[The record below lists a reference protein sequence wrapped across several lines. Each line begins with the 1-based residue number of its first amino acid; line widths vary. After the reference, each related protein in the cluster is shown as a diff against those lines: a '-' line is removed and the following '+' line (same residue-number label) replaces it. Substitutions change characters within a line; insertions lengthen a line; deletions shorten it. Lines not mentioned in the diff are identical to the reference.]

1 MAFGVKQLLVA
12 IPQPGTSNQP
22 VATTKK
28 KKGLAGLFGGSTTLP
43 PFVPVAI
50 NVVDNYGIAI
60 TTVGTLTAEAI
71 AAAALKI
78 TGAPGIPGTLSTIE
92 AQLAN
97 VNTTLLRI
105 ADNKKALA
113 DMLINLN
120 IAVAAMVVAKNT
132 ETANLNVTVIN
143 AIKSNNYYIAAS
155 TVQPVMPP
163 LEEQIKE
170 ALDDAKSFITAASLL
185 GFVNTT
191 MNSITFG
198 ITTYIVGTEVYK
210 TASAKIEEYKN
221 ALFNV
226 ISPPSPAS
234 VKSAAASLIGAKD
247 TP

>member
-97 VNTTLLRI
+97 VNTTLSRI
-105 ADNKKALA
+105 ADNKKTLA

-132 ETANLNVTVIN
+132 ETANLKVTAVN
-143 AIKSNNYYIAAS
+143 AVKSNNLYVAAS

-170 ALDDAKSFITAASLL
+170 ALDDAKSFITASSLL
-185 GFVNTT
+185 GFINTT

-210 TASAKIEEYKN
+210 TVSAKIEEYKN
-221 ALFNV
+221 ALFNI
-226 ISPPSPAS
+226 ISPPSLAS
-234 VKSAAASLIGAKD
+234 VKSSAASLIGAKD
-247 TP
+247 IP

>member
-71 AAAALKI
+71 AFAALKI

-105 ADNKKALA
+105 ADNKKSMA

-132 ETANLNVTVIN
+132 ETANLNVTAVN
-143 AIKSNNYYIAAS
+143 AVKSNNFYVAAS

-170 ALDDAKSFITAASLL
+170 ALDDAKSFITASSLL
-185 GFVNTT
+185 GFINTT

-221 ALFNV
+221 AVFNI

-247 TP
+247 IP

>member
-1 MAFGVKQLLVA
+1 MAFGVKQLSVA

-28 KKGLAGLFGGSTTLP
+28 KKGLAGLFGGTTTLP
-43 PFVPVAI
+43 PFVPVAV
-50 NVVDNYGIAI
+50 NVVDNYGVSIASQ
-60 TTVGTLTAEAI
+60 TAEYAAAI
-71 AAAALKI
+71 AAATLKI
-78 TGAPGIPGTLSTIE
+78 TGIPGVPGTLSTIE

-97 VNTTLLRI
+97 LNTTLTRV

-120 IAVAAMVVAKNT
+120 ISVAASVVAKNN
-132 ETANLNVTVIN
+132 ENANLNVTAVN
-143 AIKSNNYYIAAS
+143 AIKSNNYYMATS
-155 TVQPVMPP
+155 TTQPVMPP
-163 LEEQIKE
+163 IEDQIKE

-185 GFVNTT
+185 GFINTT

-210 TASAKIEEYKN
+210 TASAKLEEYKN

-226 ISPPSPAS
+226 ISPLSPAS
-234 VKSAAASLIGAKD
+234 VKSAAASLTGVKD

>member
-132 ETANLNVTVIN
+132 ETANLNVTAVN
-143 AIKSNNYYIAAS
+143 AVKSNNFYVAAS

-170 ALDDAKSFITAASLL
+170 ALDDAKSFITASSLL
-185 GFVNTT
+185 GFINTT

-221 ALFNV
+221 AVFSI

-234 VKSAAASLIGAKD
+234 IKSAAASLIGAKD
-247 TP
+247 IP

>member
-1 MAFGVKQLLVA
+1 MAFGVKQLSVA

-28 KKGLAGLFGGSTTLP
+28 KKGLAGLFGGTTTLP
-43 PFVPVAI
+43 PFVPVAV
-50 NVVDNYGIAI
+50 NVVDNYGVSIAAQ
-60 TTVGTLTAEAI
+60 TAEYTAAI
-71 AAAALKI
+71 AAATLKI
-78 TGAPGIPGTLSTIE
+78 TGVPGIPGTLNTIE

-97 VNTTLLRI
+97 LNTTLTRV

-120 IAVAAMVVAKNT
+120 IAVAAMVVAKNN
-132 ETANLNVTVIN
+132 ENANLNVTAVN
-143 AIKSNNYYIAAS
+143 AVKSNNYYMAAS
-155 TVQPVMPP
+155 TTQPVMPP
-163 LEEQIKE
+163 IEDQIKE

-185 GFVNTT
+185 GFINTT

-226 ISPPSPAS
+226 ISPLSPAS
-234 VKSAAASLIGAKD
+234 VKSAAASLTGVKD